1 MLGKI
6 VKIDLS
12 PRNYCCC
19 FLFASSLHA
28 LLFLEKKKSK
38 QANLISKQ
46 NQILA
51 KCLWILDLH
60 DAPKMIYTIPRG

>member
-28 LLFLEKKKSK
+28 LLFLEKKSK

-51 KCLWILDLH
+51 KCLWNLEPH
-60 DAPKMIYTIPRG
+60 DAPKMTYTIPRG

>member
-28 LLFLEKKKSK
+28 LLFLEKKK
-38 QANLISKQ
+38 ANK
-46 NQILA
+46 QIL
-51 KCLWILDLH
+51 
-60 DAPKMIYTIPRG
+60 